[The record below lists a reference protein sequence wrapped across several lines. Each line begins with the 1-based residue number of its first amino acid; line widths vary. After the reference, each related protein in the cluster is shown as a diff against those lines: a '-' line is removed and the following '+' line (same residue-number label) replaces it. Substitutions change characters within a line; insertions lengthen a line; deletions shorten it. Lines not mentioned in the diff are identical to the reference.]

1 MDAEEMNRQLLAL
14 ASRVSALE
22 TELDQLRRI
31 SAGGP
36 PATFAQQAPRSPES
50 PPESSLESRI
60 GSQLFNRVGIVAV
73 LIAAAWF
80 LKLAIDR
87 GYLGPTARVLVG
99 VAAGIGLIAGSE
111 KFRAKG
117 YAAFS
122 YSLKAVGGG
131 VLFLSIWAAYALFNI
146 VGLAAAAVAMILVT
160 AGMGALAWV
169 QDSELLLA
177 YALVGGFLSPLLLSN
192 GHNHEASLFG
202 YLLVMDMAAL
212 VLVVRKAWPRLALG
226 LLLGTGLYAVGWYQ
240 RWYSPDQ
247 FTETL
252 LFAAGTFLLFTAVP
266 YLLKS
271 AGIWLPLVTAASGFV
286 AVVLLFHGDAR
297 AWVELLLAVFFFALA
312 WVPDSDPALAAV
324 QGVMSN
330 GFLLAGVCFAI
341 HQYWL
346 GATDA
351 AFSTQISY
359 SAWFMLLGA
368 ALLGLGFGRGRAA
381 LRWQGL
387 VLLSVAA
394 AKVFLVDMSRLDQGY
409 RVLSFLGLGLLLLAI
424 SFVYQRDLLGLR
436 QPETAPRQQQP
447 ALPKQEH

>member
-22 TELDQLRRI
+22 TEIEQLRRV
-31 SAGGP
+31 SAGRP
-36 PATFAQQAPRSPES
+36 PAIVTQEARKPPES
-50 PPESSLESRI
+50 SPESSLESRI

-99 VAAGIGLIAGSE
+99 VAAGIGLIVGSE

-131 VLFLSIWAAYALFNI
+131 VLFLSIWAAYALFAI
-146 VGLAAAAVAMILVT
+146 IGISAAAVAMILVT

-177 YALVGGFLSPLLLSN
+177 YALFGGFLSPLLLSN

-202 YLLVMDMAAL
+202 YLLVMDVAAL
-212 VLVVRKAWPRLALG
+212 VLVVRKAWSRMALG

-266 YLLKS
+266 YLLQNS
-271 AGIWLPLVTAASGFV
+271 DEGIWLPLATAASGFV
-286 AVVLLFHGDAR
+286 AVVLLFHGGAR
-297 AWVELLLAVFFFALA
+297 AWAELLLALLFFALA

-346 GATDA
+346 GAAGA

-436 QPETAPRQQQP
+436 QQETV
-447 ALPKQEH
+447 LPKQEP